1 MDKICVLGLG
11 YIGLPTA
18 ALFAQA
24 GFNVLGVD
32 INAKIV
38 SAVNEGRV
46 HIEEEGLAEL
56 VGRLVKEG
64 RLRAALK
71 PEPADAFLI
80 TVPTPLN
87 EDRQADLSY
96 VVQAVEMILPH
107 VAEDNV
113 IILESTVPPRTV
125 DDLLVPLLSKT
136 GLDPALNLHVAHCPE
151 RVLPGRI
158 LEELIHNNRIVGGYT
173 PEAARRAASLYRR
186 VVKGEVL
193 ETKALTAEMT
203 KLMENTYRDVNIAL
217 ANELVK
223 MAASLGVDALEV
235 IRLANQHPRVNL
247 HAPGPGVGGHCIAVD
262 PYFIVE
268 KAPTES
274 VLIQAARQ
282 INESMPAFVTQA
294 VKRLVP
300 KGEKIAI
307 FGLAYKGNVAD
318 TRESPSFKVMSL
330 LKQEGYELAAYD
342 PHVVQE
348 QVKVPL
354 SDFQSAVEGASCLLV
369 LTDHREF
376 VSLDEEKLLHLMR
389 RPLILDTRNCVQ
401 VRDSRIHYVNYNS
414 LHELQNALPPVL
426 G

>member
-24 GFNVLGVD
+24 GFQVLGVD

-46 HIEEEGLAEL
+46 HIKEEGLPEL
-56 VGRLVKEG
+56 VRQLVRQG
-64 RLRAALK
+64 RLRAALQ
-71 PEPADAFLI
+71 PEPADVFLI

-87 EDRQADLSY
+87 EARQADLSY
-96 VVQAVEMILPH
+96 VIQAVEMISPL
-107 VAEDNV
+107 VKEDNV

-125 DDLLVPLLSKT
+125 DDLLVPMLRKT
-136 GLDPALNLHVAHCPE
+136 GLDPATNLHVAHCPE

-158 LEELIHNNRIVGGYT
+158 LEELLHNSRIVGGYT
-173 PEAARRAASLYRR
+173 PEAARRAADLYRR

-223 MAASLGVDALEV
+223 VAASLGVDALEV

-268 KAPTES
+268 KAPQDS

-282 INESMPAFVTQA
+282 INESMPAFVCQA
-294 VKRLVP
+294 VKKLVP
-300 KGEKIAI
+300 VGEKIAV

-318 TRESPSFKVMSL
+318 TRESPSFKVIDL
-330 LKQEGYELAAYD
+330 LAKEGFELAVYD
-342 PHVVQE
+342 PHVLQE
-348 QVKVPL
+348 QVEVPL
-354 SDFQSAVEGASCLLV
+354 LDFQSAVEGASCLLV

-376 VSLDEEKLLHLMR
+376 ASLDEEKLLRLMR
-389 RPLILDTRNCVQ
+389 RPLIFDTRNCVQ
-401 VRDSRIHYVNYNS
+401 VNDSRIHYVNYNT
-414 LHELQNALPPVL
+414 LHQLQNALPPVL